1 MFLNLQGREF
11 FEAGYLF
18 GVALP
23 QDCRNVVSDDF
34 DGDGRVD
41 VAVMT
46 LEINPKSKQSLKV
59 FRNVGEPGATVQ
71 NWIGF
76 RFGDGKD
83 WVGAEIRLLA
93 GGKET
98 VRQIVTGDSYRS
110 QHAASSRFGLG
121 NLDRID
127 RVEIR
132 RVGRAQETINSP
144 AINQYHSIGEER
156 RPK

>member
-1 MFLNLQGREF
+1 
-11 FEAGYLF
+11 
-18 GVALP
+18 
-23 QDCRNVVSDDF
+23 
-34 DGDGRVD
+34 
-41 VAVMT
+41 
-46 LEINPKSKQSLKV
+46 
-59 FRNVGEPGATVQ
+59 
-71 NWIGF
+71 
-76 RFGDGKD
+76 
-83 WVGAEIRLLA
+83 LA

-121 NLDRID
+121 NRDRID